1 MNNVGCFAIL
11 LARCSFFGDDVLQVS
26 TLKGKGSCPLD
37 THKLE
42 ALRSTIH
49 NQLPLMSK
57 EEFGAIVRPK
67 VECASRDYLKPS
79 GTMSKKMF

>member
-1 MNNVGCFAIL
+1 MLGVLIL
-11 LARCSFFGDDVLQVS
+11 LTRCSFFGDDVLQVS
-26 TLKGKGSCPLD
+26 TLKGKGSRPLD

-57 EEFGAIVRPK
+57 EEFGAFVRPK
-67 VECASRDYLKPS
+67 VECALRDYLKPS